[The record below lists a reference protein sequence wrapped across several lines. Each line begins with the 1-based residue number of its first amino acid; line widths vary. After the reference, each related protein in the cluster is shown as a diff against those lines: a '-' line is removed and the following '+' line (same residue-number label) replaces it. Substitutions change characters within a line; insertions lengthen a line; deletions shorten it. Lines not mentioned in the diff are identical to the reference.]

1 MAEQASHFLLPEQL
15 RVGIYVH
22 LDLQWIDHPFT
33 FSSFLIKTEA
43 QIDRIREL
51 GLARIRYS
59 PERSTAPPL
68 PLDEEGAPPRP
79 VARPASPPAE
89 VVSKRETLAVLADRR
104 RRIQAYEQDFLHAGQ
119 NLRTITRNVFSRPD
133 ESRRDAEKLVAGLAD
148 SLLTDKDVAVNLM
161 PEYISGEESYHH
173 ALNVTVLSMMLA
185 RELGSNQEALLALG
199 IGAIFHDIGKHE
211 LPDRILLKREALT
224 STELE
229 AFREHVTRGVAIG
242 RRLGLTREALE
253 VIAHHHETVDGN
265 GYPERLSGDRL
276 SLLAKI
282 AAIANTYDTL
292 CNPPNPAR
300 ALSPHEALSLMY
312 SQQRSRF
319 EAGPMAAFIRCLG
332 VYPPGTLLLLGQ
344 DVFGLVVSVNST
356 RPLRP
361 IVQIHEPGMDEQQT
375 ILIDLEDLPE
385 LAITRTLRP
394 SQLPRAAQMTLSPR
408 KRISYFFDAGNDP
421 VITATPKDRTES
433 RIP

>member
-1 MAEQASHFLLPEQL
+1 MAEQATHFLLPEQL

-22 LDLQWIDHPFT
+22 LDLQWMDHPFT
-33 FSSFLIKTEA
+33 FSSFLIKTDA
-43 QIDRIREL
+43 QVERIRDL
-51 GLARIRYS
+51 GLTQIRYS
-59 PERSTAPPL
+59 PERSSATPL
-68 PLDEEGAPPRP
+68 VLNEGAAASRP
-79 VARPASPPAE
+79 ETVRTSPSAAIA
-89 VVSKRETLAVLADRR
+89 VKRETLAALAERR
-104 RRIQAYEQDFLHAGQ
+104 RRIQAYEQEFLHAGQ
-119 NLRTITRNVFSRPD
+119 NLRTITRNVFSRPED
-133 ESRRDAEKLVAGLAD
+133 SRHDAEKLVTGLAD
-148 SLLTDKDVAVNLM
+148 SLLTDRDVTVNLM
-161 PEYISGEESYHH
+161 PEHIQGEESYHH

-185 RELGSNQEALLALG
+185 RELGSNHEALLALG
-199 IGAIFHDIGKHE
+199 IGALFHDIGKHE
-211 LPDRILLKREALT
+211 LPDRLLLKREALT

-229 AFREHVTRGVAIG
+229 AFREHVAHGVAIG
-242 RRLGLTREALE
+242 KRLGLSRETLD
-253 VIAHHHETVDGN
+253 VIAHHHETVDGS
-265 GYPERLSGDRL
+265 GYPEHLSGERL

-282 AAIANTYDTL
+282 VAIANTYDNL
-292 CNPPNPAR
+292 CNLPNASR

-361 IVQIHEPGMDEQQT
+361 IVQIHEPGMDAQQS

-394 SQLPRAAQMTLSPR
+394 SQLPRAAQLTLSPR
-408 KRISYFFDAGNDP
+408 KRFSYFFDTSSDP
-421 VITATPKDRTES
+421 VISATPKDRTES
-433 RIP
+433 RIS